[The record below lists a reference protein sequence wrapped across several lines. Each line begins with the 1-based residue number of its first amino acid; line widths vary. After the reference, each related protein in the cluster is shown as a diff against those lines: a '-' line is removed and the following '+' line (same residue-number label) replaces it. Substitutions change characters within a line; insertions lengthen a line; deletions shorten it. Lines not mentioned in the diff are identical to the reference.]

1 MSGMT
6 DDERIAML
14 ASLVRLQGTLRD
26 VREIFI
32 ESAALCRAVGAP
44 GVALSALLVGES
56 IGAYSKELC
65 RFVETGLDT

>member
-1 MSGMT
+1 MT
-6 DDERIAML
+6 DDEKIAML
-14 ASLVRLQGTLRD
+14 ASLVRLQDTLRD
-26 VREIFI
+26 VREVFLK
-32 ESAALCRAVGAP
+32 SAAWCRAAGAP